1 MSRNNPNQESADHV
15 YALADEWKT
24 KCLLGE
30 GSMFFEG
37 ERLWTKE
44 NLSDNSER
52 LIEAFSINHEL
63 REDRG
68 SLGYTLLRTKKRP
81 QIEEKHEL
89 DFEKAFGDLNPSL
102 NKLAAEVIWVLTLAL
117 SDVTNKVKID
127 NVLEIMKLKG
137 ISWSDEEQKK
147 YSSEG
152 VGGARY
158 MDWNFKEEVVT
169 FLLFLRF
176 WSEMSRAEKENLL
189 NDDPFNAFVPKWD
202 SWVTSWNI
210 NEIGLLDGDSTSY
223 TNRVVRRIMMHLLF
237 PDKFE
242 RVFSTEGKE
251 IIIKN
256 AKKFSENRNF
266 EDQRILQTLPWL
278 NEPLRNLKSSQ
289 TQMDI
294 CLRDIRQAYEKEYPN
309 EKLDYSR
316 KDKNNPLS
324 KLRYPP
330 ESLMNPS
337 GSAEPSDNID
347 RVETGAHTMKAD
359 TPLNQILY
367 GPPGTGKTHRTVDL
381 AVQIADPVWYRQ
393 QARSREELRAR
404 FDELLNEEGKIEMV
418 TFHQNYGYE
427 EFVEGLAPKLEGE
440 EDGEDIAYQIRP
452 GIFKN
457 LCERAEGSGYTEY
470 TEEAED
476 SEPTQYSEH
485 TENTEQTQHT
495 EYPELASMRDALEW
509 FKGVCTGEGITLR
522 TRAQKKP
529 FQIQYDPRQP
539 KGFSVLPHDSRK
551 KESFYV
557 GIASIMRYCETGST
571 KADQGYMDGLI
582 DYFKEHDKLS
592 DEPQPVAHSEHHT
605 NHEQG
610 ISIEEALDLLIEE
623 CANGDIVMPTPVQS
637 KPFSVRYPASEG
649 RDSFAFLPHSST
661 NPESTMAVSRS
672 KIIEYYHAPDDQK
685 KDVIYIV
692 YPASLIK
699 YMEENYGLAKREDV
713 ASDDTASEYTPNHE
727 NHVLI
732 IDEINRG
739 NISRIFGELITL
751 IEPSKR
757 LGNPEATSVTLPT
770 SQESLGVPNNLYI
783 IGTMNTADRSIA
795 LLDTALRR
803 RFRFVEMMPDYGLL
817 NISIG
822 AGGNRIEIAQLLREM
837 NKRIEALFD
846 RDHQIG
852 HAYFMRLRN
861 RGNLQMLAD
870 IFRHE
875 ILPLLQEYFYEDWE
889 KVNLVLNSNG
899 FIRQKQL
906 PPMQANDFVDQEK
919 KLWEINETAFNR
931 PENYRKIYENAAN
944 SPEAED
950 DPNE

>member
-44 NLSDNSER
+44 NLTGENSER
-52 LIEAFSINHEL
+52 LIEAFTINQEH
-63 REDRG
+63 REDAA
-68 SLGYTLLRTKKRP
+68 SLGYTLLRTKKDP
-81 QIEEKHEL
+81 QITEKHEL
-89 DFEKAFGDLNPSL
+89 DFEKAFGDLSPSL
-102 NKLAAEVIWVLTLAL
+102 NKLAAEVIWALTFPLTSVA
-117 SDVTNKVKID
+117 SKVKTD
-127 NVLEIMKLKG
+127 NVLEILKLKG
-137 ISWSDEEQKK
+137 MSWSEEAQEK

-152 VGGARY
+152 VGDAWY
-158 MDWNFKEEVVT
+158 MDYLFMEEIVT

-176 WSEMSRAEKENLL
+176 WAEMSREEKEDLIRNNPL
-189 NDDPFNAFVPKWD
+189 NAFVPQWNSWID
-202 SWVTSWNI
+202 SWNTS
-210 NEIGLLDGDSTSY
+210 EIGRLEGKKPSY
-223 TNRVVRRIMMHLLF
+223 TNRVVRHIMMHLLF

-242 RVFSTEGKE
+242 RVFSTERKKR
-251 IIIKN
+251 IIQQAQN
-256 AKKFSENRNF
+256 LSGYRE
-266 EDQRILQTLPWL
+266 TLEALTWF
-278 NEPLRNLKSSQ
+278 NEPSSAL
-289 TQMDI
+289 TQSPTQVDI
-294 CLRDIRQAYEKEYPN
+294 CLLDIRKVYEEKYPDQN
-309 EKLDYSR
+309 LDYFS
-316 KDKNNPLS
+316 KNKNDPLPELIKKPKKS
-324 KLRYPP
+324 KQPEPP
-330 ESLMNPS
+330 KVTESTNQT
-337 GSAEPSDNID
+337 
-347 RVETGAHTMKAD
+347 RTGAIAMRSH

-440 EDGEDIAYQIRP
+440 EDGEDIAYEIRP

-457 LCERAEGSGYTEY
+457 LCERAEESGYTEY

-476 SEPTQYSEH
+476 SESTQYSEH
-485 TENTEQTQHT
+485 TENTEQTQRT

-522 TRAQKKP
+522 TRARKKP
-529 FQIQYDPRQP
+529 FQIWYDPSAHRN
-539 KGFSVLPHDSRK
+539 GFLVLPQDSNVGDP
-551 KESFYV
+551 FYV

-610 ISIEEALDLLIEE
+610 ISIEEALERLIAE

-661 NPESTMAVSRS
+661 NPDSTMAVSRS

-713 ASDDTASEYTPNHE
+713 ASDDTASEYIPNHE

-803 RFRFVEMMPDYGLL
+803 RFRFVEMMPEYGLL

-822 AGGNRIEIAQLLREM
+822 AEGNKIEIAQLLREM

-861 RGNLQMLAD
+861 RGSLQMLAD

-899 FIRQKQL
+899 FIRQKPL

-931 PENYRKIYENAAN
+931 PENYRKIYENTAK
-944 SPEAED
+944 SPEEA

>member
-1 MSRNNPNQESADHV
+1 MSRNNPNQKSADHV

-24 KCLLGE
+24 KCLLDE

-44 NLSDNSER
+44 NLSGENSDA
-52 LIEAFSINHEL
+52 LIDAFIKKVPDLKKALVRTMQNPDIEEHQEKFAEAF
-63 REDRG
+63 G
-68 SLGYTLLRTKKRP
+68 S
-81 QIEEKHEL
+81 
-89 DFEKAFGDLNPSL
+89 LNPSL
-102 NKLAAEVIWVLTLAL
+102 NKLAAEIVWVLMLAI
-117 SDVTNKVKID
+117 SDILNKVKLD
-127 NVLEIMKLKG
+127 NVLEILKLNQEY
-137 ISWSDEEQKK
+137 IPWSEEKLEK

-152 VGGARY
+152 LEISSY
-158 MDWNFKEEVVT
+158 MLDDYYKEEIVT
-169 FLLFLRF
+169 FILFLRF
-176 WSEMSRAEKENLL
+176 WSDMSREEKKNLL
-189 NDDPFNAFVPKWD
+189 DNDPLKIDRNTSFAYRFD
-202 SWVTSWNI
+202 SWVKIWDDQNYPYIKPRESGTS
-210 NEIGLLDGDSTSY
+210 LY
-223 TNRVVRRIMMHLLF
+223 KKRVIRHMIKHLLF
-237 PDKFE
+237 PDQFE
-242 RVFSTEGKE
+242 NVFSTN
-251 IIIKN
+251 IKN
-256 AKKFSENRNF
+256 NIIRSIKTLSENENF
-266 EDQRILQTLPWL
+266 EDRQILQTLDWRDGAP
-278 NEPLRNLKSSQ
+278 RNLCKSQ

-294 CLRDIRQAYEKEYPN
+294 HLRDIRKAYEKKYPD
-309 EKLDYSR
+309 EKLDYSS
-316 KDKNNPLS
+316 KDKDNPLY
-324 KLRYPP
+324 KLRYPLKSLKNPP
-330 ESLMNPS
+330 ES
-337 GSAEPSDNID
+337 AEIAGNIN
-347 RVETGAHTMKAD
+347 RVEPGAIAMNSH

-393 QARSREELRAR
+393 QVWSREELRAR
-404 FDELLNEEGKIEMV
+404 FNELLNKEGKIEMV

-457 LCERAEGSGYTEY
+457 LCKKAEDSGYTEY

-476 SEPTQYSEH
+476 SESTQHSKH
-485 TENTEQTQHT
+485 TEDAEH
-495 EYPELASMRDALEW
+495 PELASMREALEW
-509 FKGVCTGEGITLR
+509 FKDKCIGEGLTLKTPKQLKSFQIWYAPSEYTTGFFMR
-522 TRAQKKP
+522 PKKGTRAKA
-529 FQIQYDPRQP
+529 FQIQETHIQ
-539 KGFSVLPHDSRK
+539 
-551 KESFYV
+551 SFYLKKDSWRK
-557 GIASIMRYCETGST
+557 GDKSYIESIIKYLRENN
-571 KADQGYMDGLI
+571 
-582 DYFKEHDKLS
+582 KL
-592 DEPQPVAHSEHHT
+592 P
-605 NHEQG
+605 NEQS
-610 ISIEEALDLLIEE
+610 INIEEALDLLIAD

-649 RDSFAFLPHSST
+649 RDSFAILPHSST

-672 KIIEYYHAPDDQK
+672 KIIEYYRAPDDQK
-685 KDVIYIV
+685 KDVTHIV

-699 YMEENYGLAKREDV
+699 YMEDNYGLAKREDV
-713 ASDDTASEYTPNHE
+713 ASDDTANEDTSNHE

-757 LGNPEATSVTLPT
+757 LGNSEASRVTLPT
-770 SQESLGVPNNLYI
+770 SQESLGVPRNLYI

-803 RFRFVEMMPDYGLL
+803 RFRFVEMMPEYGLL

-822 AGGNRIEIAQLLREM
+822 AEGNKIEIAQLLREM

-861 RGNLQMLAD
+861 RGSLQMLAD

-931 PENYRKIYENAAN
+931 PENYQKIYENTAN
-944 SPEAED
+944 SPETETD
-950 DPNE
+950 LNE